1 MTAATFSQSLQ
12 IDPAP
17 FVRRDAKGLARLEL
31 AVRGMRCA
39 GCMSK
44 VENGIRQ
51 LPGVEEARVNLSSAK
66 LNVRWRE
73 GSTSAE
79 RIVARVNELGF
90 EAFPYDPS
98 AILKQDDDEG
108 RFLLTC
114 LAVAAFGASNVMF
127 LSICVWA
134 GFDGEM
140 GHATRSL
147 FHWISGVIAIP
158 TALYAGRPFFRSA
171 AASLSRGSANMDVPI
186 TLGIVLAL
194 ALSVYEAFKGG
205 DYAYFDA
212 AVSLPFLLL
221 IGRYLD
227 HLLRRTARGAALDL
241 AAMQTVTS
249 TRIGT
254 DGVSHVVAA
263 GDIAPGDRLLI
274 AAGERVPVDSVVES
288 GESEADVSLVTGES
302 APVRVKAGDVLQSGT
317 LNLNGVLTLKA
328 TKRVQD
334 SLVADLARLF
344 EAGQQN
350 RGRYVRI
357 ADRAAQL
364 YVPTVHGAALLV
376 FFGGMLAG
384 LGVETALTNAVT
396 LLIITCPCALGL
408 AVPAVQIVA
417 TSRLFKSG
425 ILVKSGDALERLAE
439 ADVAVFDKTGTLTH
453 GRPVLTNGDGVSRDV
468 LERAAQMARASK
480 HPLSRALASAAGPGT
495 VLSDVREIPGDGL
508 ECQTAEGM
516 LRLGRAAFA
525 GDGSSAQ
532 AEGSVLWYSEPGH
545 APVAFHFSDSV
556 RADAAAS
563 VKALKSMGL
572 KVEMLTGD
580 LDKPAATAAR
590 TLSIDT
596 WTACSDPAQ
605 KTQHLER
612 LQKQGHHVL
621 MVGDGLNDAAAL
633 SLAHVSISPGTAV
646 QACQTAADM
655 ILQGESLGP
664 IVEAVDVARRARSLV
679 FQNFAFSAIYNVLAV
694 PLAALGMVTPLIAAV
709 AMSGSSLIVMLNAL
723 RLARRSA

>member
-1 MTAATFSQSLQ
+1 MTAATFSQALH

-17 FVRRDAKGLARLEL
+17 FVRRDAKGVARLEL

-51 LPGVEEARVNLSSAK
+51 LDGVEDARVNLSSAK

-73 GSTSAE
+73 GSTTAE

-98 AILKQDDDEG
+98 AILKQDDEEG

-140 GHATRSL
+140 GDATRSL
-147 FHWISGVIAIP
+147 FHWVSGVIAIP

-186 TLGIVLAL
+186 TLGILLAL
-194 ALSVYEAFKGG
+194 ALSVYEALKGG
-205 DYAYFDA
+205 HHAYFDA

-249 TRIGT
+249 TRLGA
-254 DGVSHVVAA
+254 DGVSQTVAA
-263 GDIAPGDRLLI
+263 GDISPGDRLLM

-288 GESEADVSLVTGES
+288 GQGDVDLSLVTGES
-302 APVRVKAGDVLQSGT
+302 APVPVKAGDVLQAGT
-317 LNLNGVLTLKA
+317 LNLNGVLTLA
-328 TKRVQD
+328 ASKRVQD

-357 ADRAAQL
+357 ADRAARL

-376 FFGGMLAG
+376 FLGGMVAG
-384 LGVETALTNAVT
+384 LSAETALTNAVT

-453 GRPVLTNGDGVSRDV
+453 GRPVLTNERAVPREV
-468 LERAAQMARASK
+468 LLRAAQLARASR
-480 HPLSRALASAAGPGT
+480 HPLSRALATAAGPGT
-495 VLSDVREIPGDGL
+495 VLGDVREVTGEGVEGQGP
-508 ECQTAEGM
+508 EGM
-516 LRLGRAAFA
+516 VRLGRASFA
-525 GDGSSAQ
+525 GGGESSGND
-532 AEGSVLWYSEPGH
+532 GSVLWYQEPGRP
-545 APVAFHFSDSV
+545 PVDFHFSDSV
-556 RADAAAS
+556 RGDAAS
-563 VKALKSMGL
+563 SLEHLKAMGL
-572 KVEMLTGD
+572 RVEMLTGD
-580 LDKPAATAAR
+580 REQPAAAAAKA
-590 TLSIDT
+590 LSIET

-605 KTQHLER
+605 KTQRLEQ
-612 LQKQGHHVL
+612 LKKQGHHVL
-621 MVGDGLNDAAAL
+621 MIGDGLNDAAAL
-633 SLAHVSISPGTAV
+633 SMAHVSISPGTAV
-646 QACQTAADM
+646 QASQTAADM
-655 ILQGESLGP
+655 ILQGEALHP
-664 IVEAVDVARRARSLV
+664 IVEAVDVARRARALV
-679 FQNFAFSAIYNVLAV
+679 FQNFAFSAAYNVLAV
-694 PLAALGMVTPLIAAV
+694 PLAALGLVTPLIAAM
-709 AMSGSSLIVMLNAL
+709 AMSGSSLVVMLNAL
-723 RLARRSA
+723 RLARRET